1 MLDCD
6 FGQDLNK
13 IKENLRQKRPMSPV
27 GTKAEAPPLI
37 EDEDYVPYEEHATEI

>member
-6 FGQDLNK
+6 FGQDLNQ